1 MFGVLGRGNA
11 LTMQSEVLGS
21 LASCVMIAD
30 SNDII
35 IYVNKALIT
44 FLKKTEADIQE
55 KLPHFKVD
63 ELVGSNMHIFHKN
76 PAHQKVMMAKMDG
89 AFETTIQVGKAKF
102 DLKAEPVKS
111 GGKRLGT
118 FVEWRDAAERIARDD
133 YQAQIEA
140 VGRSQA
146 VISFLPD
153 GTVLDANE
161 NFCSATG
168 YRLDEIVGQHHSMF
182 MDATE
187 RETEAYGEFWKALS
201 RGEFQ
206 ANAYRRI
213 RKDGSDLWI
222 QASYT
227 PLLNQAGEIYKVV
240 EFASDITDEV
250 LARERRQQAQD
261 EISEEFGL
269 ISGAIST
276 ANTQA
281 SSVADASDTASQNV
295 QSIAAGIE
303 EFLASVNEISRQV
316 VEASSISQ
324 QAEKEAHNSTEIV
337 TSLAEAASEIENV
350 VKLISDIAE
359 QTNLLALNA
368 TIEAARAGEAG
379 KGFAVVASEVK
390 SLATQTS
397 KATEEIGERI
407 SRVQTSTG
415 EAVDAI
421 QLISDTVVK
430 INEITVTIS
439 SAVEEQSAATGEMSS
454 SMQVAADGVRLINDG
469 VREIAEAT
477 QLVDSSAQKVQQ
489 ATAALG

>member
-1 MFGVLGRGNA
+1 MMKLFEGGKKSGRLLRVLDDLSASVMVADNDRNIVYINKSLCSF
-11 LTMQSEVLGS
+11 LTES
-21 LASCVMIAD
+21 
-30 SNDII
+30 
-35 IYVNKALIT
+35 
-44 FLKKTEADIQE
+44 EADIQ
-55 KLPHFKVD
+55 KDLPGFSVQG
-63 ELVGSNMHIFHKN
+63 LVGKNIDVFHKR
-76 PAHQKVMMAKMDG
+76 PDHQKKMIAQMSDT
-89 AFETTIQVGKAKF
+89 FQTMIQVGGVKF
-102 DLKAEPVKS
+102 DLMARPIMD
-111 GGKRLGT
+111 GKTRVGT
-118 FVEWRDAAERIARDD
+118 AVEWRNAANRIAREDA
-133 YQAQIEA
+133 QAQMEA
-140 VGRSQA
+140 VGRTQA

-153 GTVLDANE
+153 GTILDANE
-161 NFCSATG
+161 NFCAATG
-168 YRLDEIVGQHHSMF
+168 YRLDEIVGEHHRMF
-182 MDATE
+182 MDTAE
-187 RETEAYGEFWKALS
+187 RDTEAYREFWKALS

-206 ANAYRRI
+206 SNAYRRI

-240 EFASDITDEV
+240 KFASDITDEV
-250 LARERRQQAQD
+250 LARERRQRAQD

-276 ANTQA
+276 ANAQA
-281 SSVADASDTASQNV
+281 GTVADASDTASQNV

-316 VEASSISQ
+316 VEASTISQ

-407 SRVQTSTG
+407 SRVQASTG

-454 SMQVAADGVRLINDG
+454 AMQVAADGVRSINDG

-477 QLVDSSAQKVQQ
+477 QLVDSSAQKVQK

>member
-1 MFGVLGRGNA
+1 MMKLFKGSKQSGRLLRVLDDLSAN
-11 LTMQSEVLGS
+11 
-21 LASCVMIAD
+21 VMVAD
-30 SNDII
+30 NDRNIVYI
-35 IYVNKALIT
+35 NKALGS
-44 FLKKTEADIQE
+44 FLTESEADIQ
-55 KLPHFKVD
+55 KDLPGFSVRG
-63 ELVGSNMHIFHKN
+63 LVGKNIDVFHKR
-76 PAHQKVMMAKMDG
+76 PDHQKKMI
-89 AFETTIQVGKAKF
+89 AQMSETFQTMIQVGGVKF
-102 DLKAEPVKS
+102 DLTARPIMDGEARV
-111 GGKRLGT
+111 GT
-118 FVEWRDAAERIARDD
+118 AVEWRNAANRIAREDA
-133 YQAQIEA
+133 QAQIEA
-140 VGRSQA
+140 VGRTQA
-146 VISFLPD
+146 VISFLPN
-153 GTVLDANE
+153 GTILDANE
-161 NFCSATG
+161 NFCAATG

-187 RETEAYGEFWKALS
+187 RETEAYREFWEALS
-201 RGEFQ
+201 KGHFQ
-206 ANAYRRI
+206 TDAYRRI

-227 PLLNQAGEIYKVV
+227 PLLNQSGEIYKVV
-240 EFASDITDEV
+240 KFASDITDEV

-261 EISEEFGL
+261 EISDEFGL
-269 ISGAIST
+269 ISQAIST
-276 ANTQA
+276 ANAQA
-281 SSVADASDTASQNV
+281 GTVADASDTASQNV

-316 VEASSISQ
+316 VEASTISQ

-407 SRVQTSTG
+407 SRVQASTG

-454 SMQVAADGVRLINDG
+454 AMQVAADGVRSINDG

-477 QLVDSSAQKVQQ
+477 QLVDSSAQKVQK